1 MAHELKINY
10 GTKIDEVL
18 RVDLVTRDEI
28 IFNTYYEGDAKA
40 GAVKIPV
47 RDGETEVADYDKTNI
62 SNNKVTYG
70 STAYITAVIDN
81 DKFVNE
87 YIDGYEAEAVPDNIK
102 AQRVTSAGY
111 SLASVIDT
119 NALKTLVNA
128 VKGLDKSGNAFTDVR
143 AGKTGT
149 KVVATKS
156 LFNDIVSCSV
166 ALDNAGVPA
175 EGRYALVTPEAY
187 GELVKSDDFVK
198 ASNIGQELVQTGAVG
213 MVDGIPVY
221 KTAKLAS
228 IDANITLIVGHYN
241 FATRIE
247 AWQAEPQL
255 FDGSTDASIVG
266 GSLLKGR
273 KVFTHEITKPQAFAY
288 RSAE

>member
-1 MAHELKINY
+1 MAHELKVNY
-10 GTKIDEVL
+10 GAKIDEVL
-18 RVDLVTRDEI
+18 RVGLVTKDEV
-28 IFNTYYEGDAKA
+28 IFNTYYEGEAKA

-47 RDGETEVADYDKTNI
+47 RDDEVEVADYDKTDI
-62 SNNKVTYG
+62 ANNKVKYG
-70 STAYITAVIDN
+70 ATAYITSVIDN

-111 SLASVIDT
+111 SLASTIDT
-119 NALKTLVNA
+119 TGLKTLING
-128 VKGLDKSGNAFTDVR
+128 VKGLDKSGNAFTDLR

-149 KVVATKS
+149 KVTATKS
-156 LFNDIVSCSV
+156 LFNDIVSCTV

-175 EGRYALVTPEAY
+175 EGRYAIVTPEAY
-187 GELVKSDDFVK
+187 GDLVKSDDFVK
-198 ASNIGQELVQTGAVG
+198 ASDLGQELVRTGAVG
-213 MVDGIPVY
+213 MVNGVAIY
-221 KTAKLAS
+221 KSAKLAS
-228 IDANITLIVGHYN
+228 IDGNITAIVGHYN

-255 FDGSTDASIVG
+255 YDGSTDANIVG

-273 KVFTHEITKPQAFAY
+273 KVFTHEVTKPQAFAY
-288 RSAE
+288 RATE

>member
-128 VKGLDKSGNAFTDVR
+128 VKGLDKAGNAFTDVR

-156 LFNDIVSCSV
+156 LFNDIVSCAV

-213 MVDGIPVY
+213 MVNGIPVY

>member
-128 VKGLDKSGNAFTDVR
+128 VKGLDKAGNAFTDVR

-156 LFNDIVSCSV
+156 LFNDIVSCAV